1 MTQATQRMFANSLDR
16 SLSACTDHSACKYL
30 HGSSSERIVEKVR
43 LYESVCLQKK
53 ITAAGYVFAQN
64 RPFCTRGS
72 FFVEIGLFLHTSSIV
87 KICSW
92 LLRQK
97 WAFLSKSEKMSE
109 KSSQRMAQS
118 KVRRVGCKSMLSAKS
133 SLRRLVRL
141 CWIHV
146 VT

>member
-1 MTQATQRMFANSLDR
+1 MTQATQQMFANSLDR
-16 SLSACTDHSACKYL
+16 SLSACTDHYACKYL
-30 HGSSSERIVEKVR
+30 HGSSSERIGRKVR
-43 LYESVCLQKK
+43 LYESIRLQKK

-97 WAFLSKSEKMSE
+97 WAFLSKDQKMSE

-118 KVRRVGCKSMLSAKS
+118 KLGRVRSK
-133 SLRRLVRL
+133 
-141 CWIHV
+141 
-146 VT
+146 

>member
-1 MTQATQRMFANSLDR
+1 MFANTLDR
-16 SLSACTDHSACKYL
+16 CLSACTAQSACRYL

-43 LYESVCLQKK
+43 LYESICCQKK

-64 RPFCTRGS
+64 RPFCTPGRL
-72 FFVEIGLFLHTSSIV
+72 FVEIGLFLHTSSIV

-118 KVRRVGCKSMLSAKS
+118 KIGRVGCKSMLSAKS

>member
-1 MTQATQRMFANSLDR
+1 MTQATLSMFANTLDR
-16 SLSACTDHSACKYL
+16 CLSACTDHSACKYL

-43 LYESVCLQKK
+43 LYELICCQKK

-64 RPFCTRGS
+64 RPFYTPGS
-72 FFVEIGLFLHTSSIV
+72 VFVEIGLFLHTSSIV

>member
-1 MTQATQRMFANSLDR
+1 MTQATLSMFANSLDR
-16 SLSACTDHSACKYL
+16 CLSACTAQSACKYL

-97 WAFLSKSEKMSE
+97 WAFLSKNRKMSE
-109 KSSQRMAQS
+109 KSSQRTAQS
-118 KVRRVGCKSMLSAKS
+118 KHGRDGRRSMLSAKS

>member
-1 MTQATQRMFANSLDR
+1 MFANSLDR
-16 SLSACTDHSACKYL
+16 RLSACTVHYACKYL

-43 LYESVCLQKK
+43 LCESVCLQKK

-87 KICSW
+87 KICSR

-97 WAFLSKSEKMSE
+97 WAFLSKNRKMSE
-109 KSSQRMAQS
+109 KSSQRTAQS
-118 KVRRVGCKSMLSAKS
+118 KIGRDRRRSMLSTKS